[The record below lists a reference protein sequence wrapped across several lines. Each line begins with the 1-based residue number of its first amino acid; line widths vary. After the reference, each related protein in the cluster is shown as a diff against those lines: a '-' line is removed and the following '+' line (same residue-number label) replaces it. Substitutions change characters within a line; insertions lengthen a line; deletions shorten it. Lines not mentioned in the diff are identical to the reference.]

1 MIISALRNIICIIGL
16 LLIMPIICI
25 ASFAVF
31 LEDGFPFFFKQKRIG
46 LNQKIFTIYK
56 VRTLK
61 KNAPQVG
68 IHELK
73 NDFQL
78 KTGRI
83 IRKFKLDEFPQLFNV
98 LRGDI
103 NLIGPRPGLTSQTK
117 LEDVR
122 SLNGIHKIKPG
133 ITGLAQILGY
143 DMSNPQTL
151 AEIDLIYIN
160 NKSFKIDMLILI
172 GTFVN
177 MPRNYLKNKFDIANS
192 KNNI

>member
-68 IHELK
+68 THELK

-160 NKSFKIDMLILI
+160 NKSLKIDMLILI

>member
-68 IHELK
+68 THELK

-83 IRKFKLDEFPQLFNV
+83 IRKFKLDESPQLFNV

-117 LEDVR
+117 LEDIR